1 MITRTRDETDRARDG
16 RDLGLHLRLYD
27 ISVLRSPLFI
37 KRQSPTPRLGG
48 CRRHGQIEVASNV
61 REKILENLE
70 W

>member
-1 MITRTRDETDRARDG
+1 MAE

-37 KRQSPTPRLGG
+37 KRQIPTPRLGG
-48 CRRHGQIEVASNV
+48 CRRHGQIEVVSNV